1 MNAKARKL
9 VERRH
14 RLLHKL
20 AEFSLLTHGSY
31 LERFSTCARKNCACH
46 QGEKHG
52 PRSYVVVYRDGQ
64 QRQIYVPRDQ
74 LPLIRKGLRQHQ
86 RALALLQQI
95 TDINMKLM
103 RDGLLEES
111 LELEKEEEQP

>member
-1 MNAKARKL
+1 MRTEKLRLPSRRKAW
-9 VERRH
+9 
-14 RLLHKL
+14 
-20 AEFSLLTHGSY
+20 
-31 LERFSTCARKNCACH
+31 
-46 QGEKHG
+46 
-52 PRSYVVVYRDGQ
+52 PRSYAVVYRDGR

-74 LPLIRKGLRQHQ
+74 LPLIRKGLGQHQ